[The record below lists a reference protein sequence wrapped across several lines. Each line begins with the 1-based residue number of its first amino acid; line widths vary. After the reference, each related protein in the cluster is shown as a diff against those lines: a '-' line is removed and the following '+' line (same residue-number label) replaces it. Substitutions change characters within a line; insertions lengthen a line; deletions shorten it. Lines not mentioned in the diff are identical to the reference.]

1 MRLYFKE
8 VEIIDSNS
16 SFHEQKVNILIE
28 DGKIKDIN
36 STEETPKVDRI
47 INVPNL
53 KASTSWL
60 DMKVFSGEPGEEY
73 REDIESLSEA
83 LKYGGF
89 GYALLM
95 PNTNPVIQQKADIKS
110 ILAKNNGQLTQILP
124 SSAISKDCEG
134 EEMNEMLDLH
144 TAGARAFTDG
154 ANPMWNSDLLVKTLQ
169 YLQKFDGLLINF
181 PQDRKLAMFGQM
193 NEGITSTGMG
203 LKGIPNV
210 AEEIMI
216 QRDLELLRYAGGK
229 IHFSCIST
237 AKSLDLIKSAKEEG
251 LKVTCDVN
259 IHHLILD
266 DSLLESFN
274 TNYKL
279 LPPLRGKADQQ
290 ALVNGV
296 KDGVIDVIVSGHQ
309 PYDEDHKKME
319 FDLAAF
325 GIMGTQILYPLYH
338 KYLKD
343 EIPLNI
349 FLKCINE
356 NPKTIL
362 GVKQAAIEKG
372 RIADL
377 TFFTDISW
385 TFDHSTNKS
394 KSNNSPFMGEQFD
407 ALPVALIANG
417 QTFLSDLIN

>member
-1 MRLYFKE
+1 MHLYFKE
-8 VEIIDSNS
+8 VEIIDSGS
-16 SFHEQKVNILIE
+16 SWNGQKVNLLIE
-28 DGKIKDIN
+28 NGKIKDIN
-36 STEETPKVDRI
+36 PTEEPKVEKVI
-47 INVPNL
+47 HFPNL
-53 KASTSWL
+53 KVSTSWL

-73 REDIESLSEA
+73 REDMESLSEV

-110 ILAKNNGQLTQILP
+110 ILAKNLGQVTQILP
-124 SSAISKDCEG
+124 SSAISKNCEG

-144 TAGARAFTDG
+144 TAGAKAFTDG
-154 ANPMWNSDLLVKTLQ
+154 ASPMWNSDLLVKTLQ

-193 NEGITSTGMG
+193 NEGIVSTGMG

-216 QRDLELLRYAGGK
+216 QRDLELLRYSGGK

-237 AKSLDLIKSAKEEG
+237 SKSLDLIKAAKREG
-251 LKVTCDVN
+251 LNVTCDVN

-279 LPPLRGKADQQ
+279 LPPLRNKKDQKE
-290 ALVNGV
+290 LIKGV
-296 KDGVIDVIVSGHQ
+296 KDGFIDVIVSDHQ

-325 GIMGTQILYPLYH
+325 GIMGAQILYPLYH

-343 EIPLNI
+343 EIPLNT
-349 FLKCINE
+349 FLKCVNE
-356 NPKTIL
+356 NPKEIL

-377 TFFTDISW
+377 TFFTDASW
-385 TFDHSTNKS
+385 TFDQSTNKS